1 MRATFVYLGRTTWR
15 QSNRPFGFGVE
26 DRRLHTYIVG
36 KTGVGKSSLIESLVR
51 QDIEARRG
59 IALLDP
65 HGEVVERVSRWM
77 PDAERDRVAYVDVPS
92 GNSEITFNPLERV
105 VPERRSLA
113 AAGFVEGLRKIFADS
128 WGVRLEYL
136 LRNALLLL
144 LDQPTA
150 TLSDVLRL
158 FRDVNFRKA
167 ALGNSSNEHVRRF
180 WLVEYPS
187 YHTRFQTE
195 AVTPIENKLGA
206 FLIDPYV
213 SRFLNAERSSFNLR
227 ELMDSGGILLVNI
240 AKGKIG
246 EGPAALVGALLT
258 SSIALAGLSRADISE
273 SARRDFILYGD
284 EFQTYTTVAIA
295 DMAAEL
301 RKYHVSLV
309 LANQYL
315 AQLDREV
322 RDALLGNVGTLI
334 VFRVGAS
341 DAATLARELGS
352 DIEAEDLVYLP
363 NRNFFVRMTVKGEAV
378 RPFSGETIELRAAA

>member
-1 MRATFVYLGRTTWR
+1 
-15 QSNRPFGFGVE
+15 
-26 DRRLHTYIVG
+26 
-36 KTGVGKSSLIESLVR
+36 
-51 QDIEARRG
+51 
-59 IALLDP
+59 
-65 HGEVVERVSRWM
+65 
-77 PDAERDRVAYVDVPS
+77 
-92 GNSEITFNPLERV
+92 
-105 VPERRSLA
+105 
-113 AAGFVEGLRKIFADS
+113 
-128 WGVRLEYL
+128 
-136 LRNALLLL
+136 
-144 LDQPTA
+144 
-150 TLSDVLRL
+150 
-158 FRDVNFRKA
+158 VNFRKA

-227 ELMDSGGILLVNI
+227 EVMDTGRILLVNI

-246 EGPAALVGALLT
+246 DGPAALVGALLT
-258 SSIALAGLSRADISE
+258 SSIALAGLSRADVTE
-273 SARRDFILYGD
+273 SQRRDFILYGD

-295 DMAAEL
+295 NMAAEL

-322 RDALLGNVGTLI
+322 RDALLGNVGTLV

-341 DAATLARELGS
+341 DATTLARELGR
-352 DIEAEDLVYLP
+352 DVEAEDLVYLP

>member
-1 MRATFVYLGRTTWR
+1 M
-15 QSNRPFGFGVE
+15 
-26 DRRLHTYIVG
+26 
-36 KTGVGKSSLIESLVR
+36 
-51 QDIEARRG
+51 
-59 IALLDP
+59 DP
-65 HGEVVERVSRWM
+65 HGDLVNAMENWM
-77 PDAERDRVAYVDVPS
+77 PQSYRNRVTLADITNRHTQV
-92 GNSEITFNPLERV
+92 TFNPLENILSD
-105 VPERRSLA
+105 RRSLA
-113 AAGFVEGLRKIFADS
+113 AAGLVEALKKIFDDS

-167 ALGNSSNEHVRRF
+167 ALGNCSNDHVRRF

-195 AVTPIENKLGA
+195 AITPIENKLGA
-206 FLIDPYV
+206 FLIDPFV

-227 ELMDSGGILLVNI
+227 KLMDEGGMLLVNI

-258 SSIALAGLSRADISE
+258 SSIALAALSRADVPESE
-273 SARRDFILYGD
+273 RRDFILYGD
-284 EFQTYTTVAIA
+284 EFQTYTTLAIA
-295 DMAAEL
+295 NMAAEL

-315 AQLDREV
+315 TQLDREV
-322 RDALLGNVGTLI
+322 RDAVLGNVGTLI

-341 DAATLARELGS
+341 DASVMARELGS
-352 DIEAEDLVYLP
+352 DVEAEDLVYLP
-363 NRNFFVRMTVKGEAV
+363 NRNFFIRMTVNGEAV
-378 RPFSGETIELRAAA
+378 RPFSGETIELRDAA